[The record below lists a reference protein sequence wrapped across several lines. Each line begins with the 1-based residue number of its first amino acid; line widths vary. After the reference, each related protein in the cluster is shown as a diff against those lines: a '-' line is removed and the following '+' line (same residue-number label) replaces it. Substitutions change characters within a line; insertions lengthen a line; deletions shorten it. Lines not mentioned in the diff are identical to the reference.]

1 MKELLKS
8 FLGVALVIAVSYL
21 VGFRIG
27 RNTARIDPE
36 STIIRDTVSY
46 TIHDTITRER
56 PVFIKSYV
64 YDTVRTYFTTIQHDT
79 VTVDLPMER
88 KVYQEDSLY
97 RAVVSGPRCGNYE
110 PSLDSLVVWP
120 TTTTITIREKEKIP
134 APKIGFGLTAGPS
147 VLVAPDKKMHGG
159 IGVTAGIQY
168 RF

>member
-1 MKELLKS
+1 MKELLKTI
-8 FLGVALVIAVSYL
+8 LGILVLIAVSSGIGY
-21 VGFRIG
+21 RIG
-27 RNTARIDPE
+27 RNATINGPE

-64 YDTVRTYFTTIQHDT
+64 YDTVRTYFTTVRHDT
-79 VTVDLPMER
+79 VLVDVPIER

-97 RAVVSGPRCGNYE
+97 RAVVSGWH
-110 PSLDSLVVWP
+110 PSLDSLIVWP

-134 APKIGFGLTAGPS
+134 APKWSLGVTAGPS

>member
-1 MKELLKS
+1 MKELINS
-8 FLGVALVIAVSYL
+8 FLGILCIIAVSYF

-27 RNTARIDPE
+27 RKTAGNGPE
-36 STIIRDTVSY
+36 PPVIERVDTIIQ
-46 TIHDTITRER
+46 IDTIVREK
-56 PVFIKSYV
+56 PVFVTSYV
-64 YDTVRTYFTTIQHDT
+64 YDTIRTYFTTVRHDT
-79 VTVDLPMER
+79 VLVDVPIER

-97 RAVVSGPRCGNYE
+97 RAVVSGWH
-110 PSLDSLVVWP
+110 PSLDSLIVWP

-134 APKIGFGLTAGPS
+134 APKWSLGVTAGPS